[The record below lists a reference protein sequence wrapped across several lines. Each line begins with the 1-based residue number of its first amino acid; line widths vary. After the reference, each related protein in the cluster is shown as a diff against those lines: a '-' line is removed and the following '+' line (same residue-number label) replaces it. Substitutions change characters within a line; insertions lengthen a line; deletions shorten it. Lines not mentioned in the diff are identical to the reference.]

1 MHTIRLINSTDIPA
15 LHAIYAQYIP
25 TNTSFEYSLPSLE
38 DYTHKIET
46 IKTSYPYLAL
56 EKDGQVIGF
65 AYAQRVRER
74 AAYQWSAELS
84 IYLAQG
90 QTASGLGSSLYL
102 ALMSLLKLQGIRTVY
117 GVITGGNPISLR
129 FHEKLGFSLI
139 ATFSKVGYKNGQ
151 WLDVHWVQ
159 KEIGTYDVPQPIIN
173 FSELDA
179 PLIQEVLNK
188 ANAQQ
193 EDAKNH

>member
-1 MHTIRLINSTDIPA
+1 MSLFIRLAEHKDIPA

-25 TNTSFEYSLPSLE
+25 TNISFEYSLPSLE
-38 DYTHKIET
+38 DYTRKIEK
-46 IKTSYPYLAL
+46 IKTSYPYLVL
-56 EKDGQVIGF
+56 EKEGQVIGF

-90 QTASGLGSSLYL
+90 QTASGLGSTLYL
-102 ALMSLLKLQGIRTVY
+102 ALMSMLRLQGIRTVY

-129 FHEKLGFSLI
+129 FHEKLGFRLF
-139 ATFSKVGYKNGQ
+139 ATFPKVGYKNGQ
-151 WLDVHWVQ
+151 WLNVHWVQ
-159 KEIGTYDVPQPIIN
+159 KEIGTYDVPAPVIN

-179 PLIQEVLNK
+179 ALILEALNK
-188 ANAQQ
+188 SNAQY
-193 EDAKNH
+193 N